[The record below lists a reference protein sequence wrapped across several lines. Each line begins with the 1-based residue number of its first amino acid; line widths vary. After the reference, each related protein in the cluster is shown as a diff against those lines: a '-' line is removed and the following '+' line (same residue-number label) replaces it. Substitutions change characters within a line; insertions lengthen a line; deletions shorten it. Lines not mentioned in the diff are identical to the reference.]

1 MSVTVIPLS
10 VQLSL
15 LPRLII
21 SILQSSDRQE
31 DLERG
36 DDSLA
41 DKDATPPPLR
51 VKLTVYRL
59 VVMTTVLSFGAAKSV
74 ITYKSQSIAPT
85 TLDWV
90 SGTFLIA

>member
-1 MSVTVIPLS
+1 ME
-10 VQLSL
+10 LSL
-15 LPRLII
+15 PPCLVI
-21 SILQSSDRQE
+21 SIPQSSDRQE
-31 DLERG
+31 DPERG

-41 DKDATPPPLR
+41 NKDATHPPLR

-59 VVMTTVLSFGAAKSV
+59 VVMTTVLSFGAEKS
-74 ITYKSQSIAPT
+74 ILTYKSQSIAPT

>member
-1 MSVTVIPLS
+1 MILLS
-10 VQLSL
+10 VELSL
-15 LPRLII
+15 LPYLII
-21 SILQSSDRQE
+21 SIPQSSDRQE

-41 DKDATPPPLR
+41 DKDASPPSLR

-59 VVMTTVLSFGAAKSV
+59 VVMTTVLSLGAAKS
-74 ITYKSQSIAPT
+74 ILTYKSQSIAPT